1 MKRLMTVSLMSDAGC
16 HVELLNLHHR
26 ILELPGKVSLVY
38 SQILM
43 DEKELPRSVD
53 IALVEGAVRTD
64 HDQETL
70 RKVREASG
78 LVVAFGSCACL
89 GGVPSLINPTPI
101 QEALKS
107 VYLETA
113 STVGGVIPYKDVPKP
128 LEFVLPISEVVK
140 VDYMIP
146 GCPPES
152 DEIFATVTSLLEG
165 EEPHLTEKH
174 VCDECDLERRGVFE
188 ARLKRVHERPE
199 PGRCLLE
206 QGYLCLGPAT
216 RGGCKARCPGRMV
229 PCDGCRGPSDTS
241 WDQGLA
247 MLDAVSATAHER
259 IGTYELRTHAGIFHR
274 YTYGASALS
283 RLQRRLKK

>member
-1 MKRLMTVSLMSDAGC
+1 MSDAGC

-26 ILELPGKVSLVY
+26 LLELPGKARLVY

-43 DEKELPRSVD
+43 DEKKLPTSVD

-70 RKVREASG
+70 KAVREGSG
-78 LVVAFGSCACL
+78 LVVAFGSCACF
-89 GGVPSLINPTPI
+89 GGVPSLINLTPI

-113 STVGGVIPYKDVPKP
+113 STVGGVVPYLDVPKP
-128 LEFVLPISEVVK
+128 LEFALPISEVVK

-152 DEIFATVTSLLEG
+152 GEIFDVITRLLNG
-165 EEPHLTEKH
+165 EEPQLTEKD
-174 VCDECDLERRGVFE
+174 VCGECQLERKGVFE
-188 ARLKRVHERPE
+188 ARLKRLHEKPE
-199 PGRCLLE
+199 AGRCLLE

-216 RGGCKARCPGRMV
+216 RGGCKARCPSRSV
-229 PCDGCRGPSDTS
+229 PCDGCRGPSNTG

-247 MLDAVSATAHER
+247 MLDAVASTAYER
-259 IGTYELRTHAGIFHR
+259 VGNYELKTHTGLLHR
-274 YTYGASALS
+274 YTYGASTLS
-283 RLQRRLKK
+283 RIQRRVRK